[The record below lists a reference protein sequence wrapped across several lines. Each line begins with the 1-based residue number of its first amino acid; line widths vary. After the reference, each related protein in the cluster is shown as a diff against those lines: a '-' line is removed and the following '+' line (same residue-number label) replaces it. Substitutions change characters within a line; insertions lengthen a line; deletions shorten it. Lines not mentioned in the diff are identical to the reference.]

1 MHTHRLRLLGAL
13 LATAAMLALLPTLLN
28 GLAPAD
34 TNRMDARLR
43 PARMRTLTVW
53 LLSGGMEDERLLN
66 ECCSAFE
73 RANAGVRVFLRTAA
87 PGELTAAEA
96 VLPDAVFFSTGD
108 VPLPDKVFRPLGGV
122 EGLVQ
127 GALASGQS
135 AGVQWAVPLW
145 LSPNVLSLPASWQ
158 TEAAM
163 PAPTSLFGM
172 PSPTP
177 AAAAPPE
184 APPWQQ
190 LLARGALA
198 LPEGV
203 ALQQLLYLCPTHLR
217 SRLCALAQ
225 PEAAPPSPTPLTGDS
240 LPISRGAPS
249 PTPPPQPAR
258 VRTLCAQLADGSGT
272 AIALQPM
279 VSDRVRYLALC
290 RETDLSRAFLRY
302 LLSGEAQAMALQRQQ
317 LPLTG
322 AGEAAHPL
330 IRALLI
336 RLREGVTVPN
346 AFAHTREELLGLCA
360 DAFLRGA
367 DPIETLLRLR

>member
-158 TEAAM
+158 TEAAK

-198 LPEGV
+198 LPEGWRFSSYCTC
-203 ALQQLLYLCPTHLR
+203 ARRICAAGCAPWRSPRPRPRHPRPSRGIRCPFRAARPPPRRRPNPHG
-217 SRLCALAQ
+217 CARCAHSWRTAAAQ
-225 PEAAPPSPTPLTGDS
+225 PSPC
-240 LPISRGAPS
+240 S
-249 PTPPPQPAR
+249 PW
-258 VRTLCAQLADGSGT
+258 
-272 AIALQPM
+272 
-279 VSDRVRYLALC
+279 
-290 RETDLSRAFLRY
+290 
-302 LLSGEAQAMALQRQQ
+302 
-317 LPLTG
+317 
-322 AGEAAHPL
+322 
-330 IRALLI
+330 
-336 RLREGVTVPN
+336 
-346 AFAHTREELLGLCA
+346 
-360 DAFLRGA
+360 
-367 DPIETLLRLR
+367 